1 MSATALQLKGCLQ
14 PKILCPKRT
23 DRINCSRMP
32 LQQMRH
38 HHLLD
43 QLRVHLGHQVL
54 VYLACLR
61 HQSHPLVDYHHL
73 CLQVLL
79 VLIPYPT
86 FLLHPHPEGLV
97 EGHLECGLLC
107 RLHLV
112 LEDQEDRLVCVC
124 LGPLLAGCHLLQA
137 ITEEDHHVINMG
149 DLNMVDLMEV
159 LQDIMEGLHTVDL
172 LMVDHRMVGGD
183 HHRLDGVL
191 RLHQGITD
199 MEVDLVILHGLHI
212 IMETDIKSNFVSNK
226 FCTYLI

>member
-1 MSATALQLKGCLQ
+1 MAPPRKGCLQ

-23 DRINCSRMP
+23 DRINCLRMP

-54 VYLACLR
+54 VYLACLH
-61 HQSHPLVDYHHL
+61 HQFHPLVVYHHL
-73 CLQVLL
+73 CLRVLL
-79 VLIPYPT
+79 ELIPSPT
-86 FLLHPHPEGLV
+86 FLRHLHPEGLG

-107 RLHLV
+107 HLHLV
-112 LEDQEDRLVCVC
+112 LEDQEDHLECVC

-172 LMVDHRMVGGD
+172 LMVDHRMAGGD
-183 HHRLDGVL
+183 HHHLDGVL
-191 RLHQGITD
+191 HLHQGITD
-199 MEVDLVILHGLHI
+199 MEVDLVILHGLPI
-212 IMETDIKSNFVSNK
+212 IMETDIKSNFVSVK
-226 FCTYLI
+226 FSTYLI